1 MQVNVVIECYDM
13 FKNRFP
19 FSKPVAENPNYSG
32 NAWDALYNAK
42 KGTGSSGAN
51 FGGNNNWNNPSP
63 PPNSGWGNPNAGWAN
78 QPSSGWNT
86 NNNSNWGAN
95 NNNWGGNNN
104 AGWGGNANSN
114 WGNQPVNSQ
123 WGNQPASN
131 NWGGNNPNS
140 GWGNAVGG
148 MGGIMGSSNATANIA
163 SAQKLVGKQKQTLQQ
178 INGQYIKLIEKVQ
191 VLDATKQAL

>member
-1 MQVNVVIECYDM
+1 MNVVIECYDM

-19 FSKPVAENPNYSG
+19 FSKPVAENNNYSG

-42 KGTGSSGAN
+42 KGTGSSGGLN
-51 FGGNNNWNNPSP
+51 NNPNPNNNWSNPSP

-78 QPSSGWNT
+78 QSSSGWN
-86 NNNSNWGAN
+86 AN
-95 NNNWGGNNN
+95 NGNNWGGSNN
-104 AGWGGNANSN
+104 AGWGGNTTSN
-114 WGNQPVNSQ
+114 WGNQPANNNS
-123 WGNQPASN
+123 WGSQPPSN
-131 NWGGNNPNS
+131 SWGAGNNPNS

-148 MGGIMGSSNATANIA
+148 MGGMGGINNSNNSTANIA

-178 INGQYIKLIEKVQ
+178 INGQYLKLIEKVQ